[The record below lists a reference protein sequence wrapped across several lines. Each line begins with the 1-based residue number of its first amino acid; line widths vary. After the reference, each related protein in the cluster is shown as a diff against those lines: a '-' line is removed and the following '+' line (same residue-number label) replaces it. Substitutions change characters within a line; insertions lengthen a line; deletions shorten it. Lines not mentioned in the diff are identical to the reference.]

1 MRRHWRNFGLFL
13 GPAVAAAIAFGPT
26 PEGLEVAGQR
36 ALAVVALC
44 VVWWLFT
51 PVALPV
57 TALVG
62 LGALPVLGVLE
73 PGDAFQLFGNQAVF
87 FVVGVFLVAAAML
100 KTGLSTRMALF
111 TLRATA
117 RTEDRLCAAVLCLS
131 AVLCAFVVSHAIA
144 ALMLPIVVG
153 IIDALDLG
161 PRRRTA
167 KRLLLS
173 MAWGT
178 VLGSS
183 LTLFG
188 SARTSL
194 ALSTYEAWGGT
205 ESIGLLE
212 FSAATFPPLA
222 IMLVASFIWL
232 RVRFPPENL
241 AMQPAL
247 DRLDSRV
254 QELGRVGRN
263 ELITIGVIV
272 LMVIVIA
279 LWGREYG
286 YGTLALLSSGLLFA
300 ARVLSWEQAE
310 RYVNWGIVLL
320 YGGAIAIGATL
331 DKTGA
336 MAWIVERTMPSE
348 LGPAA
353 ALGVI
358 VLVAIGLSEFVSKA
372 AVIALALPAVLAIT
386 PLLGL
391 DPRVVTIVMPVAAGF
406 ALSMPT
412 SAPAMAMVY
421 GTGYLRIR
429 QVLVTGVPLSI
440 LGAAVLTA
448 FALFGWPL
456 LGIG

>member
-1 MRRHWRNFGLFL
+1 L
-13 GPAVAAAIAFGPT
+13 GPAAALAIALAPT
-26 PEGLEVAGQR
+26 PDGLGEPGQR

-44 VVWWLFT
+44 VVWWLLT

-62 LGALPVLGVLE
+62 LGLLPVLGVLE
-73 PGDAFQLFGNQAVF
+73 PADAFSLFGNQAVF
-87 FVVGVFLVAAAML
+87 FVVGVFLLAAAML

-117 RTEDRLCAAVLCLS
+117 QTEDRLCAAVLGLS
-131 AVLCAFVVSHAIA
+131 AALCAFVVSHAVA

-194 ALSTYEAWGGT
+194 ALSTYQAWGGT

-212 FSAATFPPLA
+212 FSAATVGPLL
-222 IMLVASFIWL
+222 IMLLATFLWL
-232 RVRFPPENL
+232 RVRYPPEGL
-241 AMQPAL
+241 AMEPAL
-247 DRLDSRV
+247 ERLDLRV
-254 QELGRVGRN
+254 RELGDVGRN
-263 ELITIGVIV
+263 EVVTIGVIV
-272 LMVIVIA
+272 LMVGVIA
-279 LWGREYG
+279 VWGREYG
-286 YGTLALLSSGLLFA
+286 YGTLALLCSGVLFA

-336 MAWIVERTMPSE
+336 MAWVVDRAMPE
-348 LGPAA
+348 GLGPGA
-353 ALGVI
+353 ALAVI
-358 VLVAIGLSEFVSKA
+358 ALVAVGLSEFVSKA

-391 DPRVVTIVMPVAAGF
+391 DPRAVTILMPVAAGF

-421 GTGYLRIR
+421 GTGYLKVRR
-429 QVLVTGVPLSI
+429 VLLTGLPLSI
-440 LGAAVLTA
+440 LGVAVLSA
-448 FALFGWPL
+448 FALLVWPL
-456 LGIG
+456 LGLGS